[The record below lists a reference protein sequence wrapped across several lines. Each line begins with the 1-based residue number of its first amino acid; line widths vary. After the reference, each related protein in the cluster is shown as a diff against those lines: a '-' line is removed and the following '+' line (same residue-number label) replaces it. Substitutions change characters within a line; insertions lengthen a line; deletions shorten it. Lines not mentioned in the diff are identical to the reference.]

1 MKSKGR
7 SFLPMQIPLLR
18 RNLRF
23 ARLCALLCRAFHPR
37 QVERAVDERNVAE
50 SLRKIAD
57 QPAAARI
64 IFLAQEADIVAQTY
78 QSIKQTARFVP
89 SVLHHIGIHHPEPP
103 GNNTPL

>member
-64 IFLAQEADIVAQTY
+64 IFLAQEADIVAHTY

-89 SVLHHIGIHHPEPP
+89 SVLQHIGIDQQKTA
-103 GNNTPL
+103 GKKRPL